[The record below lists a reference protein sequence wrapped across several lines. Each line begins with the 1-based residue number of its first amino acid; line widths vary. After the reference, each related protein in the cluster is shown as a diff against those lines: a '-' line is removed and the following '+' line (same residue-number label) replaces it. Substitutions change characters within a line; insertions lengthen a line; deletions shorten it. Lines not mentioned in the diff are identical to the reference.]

1 MKIVVLFNLREGV
14 DVRDYEQWART
25 TDMPTV
31 RGLES
36 TDGFDVLRCTG
47 LLGSDDAPPYAYV
60 ELIDVGDEATFGSEI
75 ATERMRKVA
84 AQFQSFADSP
94 LFVITEAL

>member
-14 DVRDYEQWART
+14 DVDAYEHWALT
-25 TDMPTV
+25 TDLPTV

-36 TDGFDVLRCTG
+36 TAGFDVLRCTG

-60 ELIDVGDEATFGSEI
+60 ELIDVSDTALFGTEVATDRMQKI
-75 ATERMRKVA
+75 AEE
-84 AQFQSFADSP
+84 FQSFADSP
-94 LFVITEAL
+94 LFITTQAL

>member
-14 DVRDYEQWART
+14 DVHDYEQWART

-31 RGLES
+31 RSLES
-36 TDGFDVLRCTG
+36 IDGFDVLRCAG

-60 ELIDVGDEATFGSEI
+60 ELIDVGDEASFASEI
-75 ATERMRKVA
+75 ATERMQKVA

-94 LFVITEAL
+94 LFVLTDAL